1 MHAAGQ
7 QQQQPSTNRSHAF
20 EAADAVVMG
29 SHSMNFFT
37 ASAAQHQGLTSPG
50 TSQDSASHPASY
62 ATTTVIPGALFTSMH
77 DSPRSP
83 RLHTNSASP
92 LQRACSPER
101 MHGGSMMPDSPLM
114 SGKRAREQSAYQRHL
129 ARLSSP
135 GRPAPPPSAAAPAA
149 PQATAGGQA
158 GARHAPRPL
167 STASPV
173 RAASLSPGR
182 ASSAAAGGLGQGQRQ
197 GMQDVVVQK
206 VWDRRRAASAGRQQR
221 PSRCVNSHLG
231 S

>member
-1 MHAAGQ
+1 
-7 QQQQPSTNRSHAF
+7 
-20 EAADAVVMG
+20 MG
-29 SHSMNFFT
+29 SHSMNIFT
-37 ASAAQHQGLTSPG
+37 ASSAQHQGLPSPG
-50 TSQDSASHPASY
+50 MRPDVSSASHPASY

-83 RLHTNSASP
+83 RLCTSSASP
-92 LQRACSPER
+92 LQRARSPER
-101 MHGGSMMPDSPLM
+101 LHGGSMVPDSPCPLM

-135 GRPAPPPSAAAPAA
+135 GRPASPGAAPVA
-149 PQATAGGQA
+149 PPATAGVQA

-182 ASSAAAGGLGQGQRQ
+182 TSSAAAGDLGQGQRQ
-197 GMQDVVVQK
+197 GMQDAVVQK

-221 PSRCVNSHLG
+221 PSRCVNSHLV
-231 S
+231 SY